1 MFKSYKTLISDIK
14 EWSTGTNV
22 TDVISVKTGKA
33 KTAKRPSIRQLK
45 NNSPS
50 RKEIAALNTANWG
63 SGGIT

>member
-1 MFKSYKTLISDIK
+1 MLKSYKTLISDIK

-50 RKEIAALNTANWG
+50 RK
-63 SGGIT
+63 